1 MRCLLPMFLWLLAL
15 PVAAQQASHACANV
29 GEPAARLAC
38 YDQAFPP
45 PPEVI
50 EAATEQAQADF
61 GFNKPRDTLLNP
73 GQAVEQADPER
84 IESRV
89 AKVAHNNGQRVFTL
103 ENGQVWTQAESRSSG
118 HVQAGEVVQVRK
130 GMLGTYMLVMP
141 NGVTL
146 RVRRT
151 R

>member
-1 MRCLLPMFLWLLAL
+1 MILLLLAL
-15 PVAAQQASHACANV
+15 PAAAQQPTHACAS
-29 GEPAARLAC
+29 EAQAAARLAC
-38 YDQAFPP
+38 YDKAFPP

-61 GFNKPRDTLLNP
+61 GLNKPRDPLLNP
-73 GQAVEQADPER
+73 GQTVEQADPER

-89 AKVAHNNGQRVFTL
+89 AKVDHYNGQRVFRL
-103 ENGQVWTQAESRSSG
+103 ENGQVWTQAESRGSG

-130 GMLGTYMLVMP
+130 GLLGTYMLIMP
-141 NGVTL
+141 NGVAL